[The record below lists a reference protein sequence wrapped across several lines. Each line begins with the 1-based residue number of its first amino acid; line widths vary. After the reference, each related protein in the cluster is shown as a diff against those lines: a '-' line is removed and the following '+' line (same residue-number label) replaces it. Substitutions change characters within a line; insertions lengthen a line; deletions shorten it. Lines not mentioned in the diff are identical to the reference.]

1 MHFMRGF
8 RKKKLSGG
16 EGRGGSIYFYLT
28 GGFEAYYG
36 YFNNGNMVS
45 LNFPEAM
52 RIPPP
57 TPSLNQDPRM
67 HLAQNGYRIFV
78 VKRCVQIL
86 TSYD

>member
-1 MHFMRGF
+1 MGILQWEYGKFKFSRGD
-8 RKKKLSGG
+8 
-16 EGRGGSIYFYLT
+16 
-28 GGFEAYYG
+28 
-36 YFNNGNMVS
+36 
-45 LNFPEAM
+45 PD
-52 RIPPP
+52 PPL